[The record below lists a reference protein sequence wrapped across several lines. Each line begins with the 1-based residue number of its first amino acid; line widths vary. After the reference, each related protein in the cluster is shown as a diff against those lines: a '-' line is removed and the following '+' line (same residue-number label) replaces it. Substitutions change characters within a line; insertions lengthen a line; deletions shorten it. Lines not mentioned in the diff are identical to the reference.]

1 MENLL
6 EKYQFELT
14 SQAIDTELN
23 EVRSNLQLMMTP
35 ENFAK
40 SLSFIDLTSLHSTD
54 TPQKIASMVK
64 KVNYFNAHFP
74 EYPLPASICVYPN
87 FAKTIKDVLSVS
99 GVDITTVAGCFPTS
113 QSFLSVKKM
122 ECKCAV
128 EDGANEIDIVLAL
141 NAFLAENYDAAFN
154 EIKEIK
160 ETVGNNTLKVI
171 LETGALMSIEN
182 IATASFIAMEAG
194 ADFIKTSTGKMEPA
208 ATPMAAIVMCECIK
222 AYYNKTGRKVGFKA
236 AGGVKT
242 PSDAI
247 TYLAITQSILGNE
260 WTTPQLFRLGASGLA
275 NNLLSILKGET
286 VSYF

>member
-14 SQAIDTELN
+14 SQAIDTEIN

-182 IATASFIAMEAG
+182 IATASVLAMEAG

-208 ATPMAAIVMCECIK
+208 ATPEAAQIMCDCIRQ
-222 AYYNKTGRKVGFKA
+222 YYDKTGRKVGFKP
-236 AGGVKT
+236 AGG
-242 PSDAI
+242 I
-247 TYLAITQSILGNE
+247 
-260 WTTPQLFRLGASGLA
+260 TTPEEAVVYYNIVKNTLGEGWLNKQYFRFGGRRMA
-275 NNLLSILKGET
+275 NNILTALEGHEVK
-286 VSYF
+286 YF